1 MRDSEFRS
9 VSTLFLMCGLPGAG
23 KTTLARRLEQEYAA
37 VRLTP
42 DEWISKILPA
52 DWSRDELDRLRSPV
66 ESLQWTLAERLLAL
80 GTSVVLDWGLWG
92 REERDVLRDQARAL
106 GAHVV
111 VHYLNPPRDELVAR
125 LSGRGAG
132 SSTSTFVVTEDE
144 LDLWAGML
152 EPPTPDELALR

>member
-9 VSTLFLMCGLPGAG
+9 VPTLFLMCGLPGAG

-80 GTSVVLDWGLWG
+80 GTSVVLRMDAAPAPAI
-92 REERDVLRDQARAL
+92 D
-106 GAHVV
+106 
-111 VHYLNPPRDELVAR
+111 P
-125 LSGRGAG
+125 LSAG
-132 SSTSTFVVTEDE
+132 SDPLVV
-144 LDLWAGML
+144 
-152 EPPTPDELALR
+152 